1 MIDSENPTP
10 SNPPPY
16 PSQPAV
22 PPNYVPPIR
31 QNSGGMNPI
40 AWILVFSAAFFFL
53 FIVVSGAIFLKT
65 QGIGA
70 TATVT
75 PANGLFSKG
84 SVGIIEL
91 NGVILDSKK
100 ILKKLDD
107 FSESTQVKA
116 VVLRLNSP
124 GGAVAPSQEIYQAVK
139 AFKKP
144 LVVSMGSVAASG
156 AYYIAMGAKKV
167 YANPGTITGSI
178 GVIME
183 FMNLEKLYEW
193 AKVQRYAIKT
203 GKFKDIG
210 AEYREMSPE
219 ERALMQGMVDD
230 VLSQFKR
237 AVSDGRKLTMDE
249 VTEIADGRVFSGSQA
264 KSAKLVD
271 ELGTFQDAINDAGRQ
286 AGLKDKPDTVYPEK
300 ARPRWMDFIVDDGN
314 KEEDSIAHTGGLAG
328 ELSRF
333 LSGHVEQ
340 AVTGLEPGI
349 YWIWSGAR

>member
-1 MIDSENPTP
+1 MTDSENPST
-10 SNPPPY
+10 SSPPPY
-16 PSQPAV
+16 PSNPA
-22 PPNYVPPIR
+22 PPASQVSAPVR
-31 QNSGGMNPI
+31 AGGMNPI
-40 AWILVFSAAFFFL
+40 AWILLFSAGFFFL
-53 FIVVSGAIFLKT
+53 FILVSGAIFLKT
-65 QGIGA
+65 QGIGSSA
-70 TATVT
+70 ASA
-75 PANGLFSKG
+75 PSGNLFSKG

-91 NGVILDSKK
+91 NGAILDSKK
-100 ILKKLDD
+100 ILRKLED

-193 AKVQRYAIKT
+193 AKVQRFSIKT

-237 AVSDGRKLTMDE
+237 AVADGRKLTMDE

-264 KSAKLVD
+264 KTAKLVD
-271 ELGTFQDAINDAGRQ
+271 ELGTLQDAINDAARQ
-286 AGLKDKPDTVYPEK
+286 AGLKDKPDVVYPEK
-300 ARPRWMDFIVDDGN
+300 ARPRWMDFLVDEGG
-314 KEEDSIAHTGGLAG
+314 KEEDSVSHAGGIVG
-328 ELSRF
+328 EISR
-333 LSGHVEQ
+333 LLNGRVEQ

-349 YWIWSGAR
+349 YWIWSAAR